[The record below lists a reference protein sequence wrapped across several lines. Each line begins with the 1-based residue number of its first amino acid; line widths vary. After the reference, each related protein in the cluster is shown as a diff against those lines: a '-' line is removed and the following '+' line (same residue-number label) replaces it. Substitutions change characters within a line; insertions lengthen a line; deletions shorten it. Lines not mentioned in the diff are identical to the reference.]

1 MGKETAGAPAGPVPM
16 TESFW
21 LESIGKQPPR
31 SPWRGD
37 GRVDVAIVGGGFTG
51 ISTALHIKER
61 RPELRVVV
69 LEGNTVAWGASGRNA
84 GFSMTLFGLEL
95 GITAF
100 RFGKARAKEADDYM
114 VKAVEYTRELVRR
127 HDIDCDY
134 EEHGMVTVA
143 TNANQYKRLYKQF
156 ELAQK
161 LGLHDTEWF
170 DGPRVREWVDS
181 PTYLGGWHDP
191 LCALVNPAKLAVGMA
206 RTAEAAGVEIF
217 EYSPVQALHPGAPVT
232 LEIGGRGAAAG
243 VEAGVGVRAGAAAG
257 ADSGP
262 GTRFGAIAGRI
273 RADRVVLATNAF
285 TSVFPQLRRT
295 QAPVHTYI
303 VLTEPLTDKQIE
315 AIGWRKRIGVEDG
328 RNLIHYYR
336 LTPDNRLLMG
346 GHDIAYYYGNR
357 TDGDHHRDIAER
369 IQDHVRWTFPG
380 LRDVKFTHHWGGPIS
395 VSLDMVPAIGRLGG
409 NVFYSVG
416 CMGHGVS
423 LTQLNGRTLADL
435 VLDTPSELTEAFFV
449 GRKVIPLPP
458 EPLRFPV
465 IQAIAK
471 VFRLQDRWDARRG
484 SGAAAPPVPG
494 SEAGVQ
500 RRG

>member
-1 MGKETAGAPAGPVPM
+1 MEVYAGGTSASAAGSVPM
-16 TESFW
+16 TQSFW
-21 LESIGKQPPR
+21 LESIGKRPPR
-31 SPWRGD
+31 RPWRGD
-37 GRVDVAIVGGGFTG
+37 DKVDVAVVGGGFTG

-61 RPELRVVV
+61 QPELRVAV

-114 VKAVEYTRELVRR
+114 VKAVEYTRKLVRQ

-134 EEHGMVTVA
+134 EEQGMVTVA
-143 TNANQYKRLYKQF
+143 TNPNQYKRLYKQF

-161 LGLHDTEWF
+161 LGLHDTEWC

-191 LCALVNPAKLAVGMA
+191 LCALLNPAKLAVGMA
-206 RTAEAAGVEIF
+206 AAAEAAGVDIF
-217 EYSPVQALHPGAPVT
+217 EYSPVAALHPGPTVT
-232 LEIGGRGAAAG
+232 LEIGS
-243 VEAGVGVRAGAAAG
+243 AGAVAG
-257 ADSGP
+257 
-262 GTRFGAIAGRI
+262 TV

-285 TSVFPQLRRT
+285 TSAFPQLRRT

-357 TDGDHHRDIAER
+357 TDGDHSPAIAER
-369 IQDHVRWTFPG
+369 IQDHVRWTFPA
-380 LRDVKFTHHWGGPIS
+380 LADVKFTHHWGGPIS
-395 VSLDMVPAIGRLGG
+395 VSLDMVPVIGRLGG

-435 VLDTPSELTEAFFV
+435 VLDTPSELTDAFFV
-449 GRKVIPLPP
+449 GRKVVPLPP

-465 IQAIAK
+465 IQAIAN

-484 SGAAAPPVPG
+484 APVPAAPVRGPR
-494 SEAGVQ
+494 ADVQ